1 MTPKK
6 DRALVALLA
15 NPTQVAAASAAGISV
30 DTMRRYLKD
39 PEFQAEYRKARDN
52 MISEATAGAQ
62 QALSPA
68 LSALKEIMED
78 KGQSTT
84 ARIQAAR
91 ALLEYGLRLTEIN
104 DILQDLGDD

>member
-39 PEFQAEYRKARDN
+39 PEFQAEYK
-52 MISEATAGAQ
+52 THYVK
-62 QALSPA
+62 P
-68 LSALKEIMED
+68 
-78 KGQSTT
+78 
-84 ARIQAAR
+84 
-91 ALLEYGLRLTEIN
+91 
-104 DILQDLGDD
+104 